1 MKHFVWLLLSIS
13 LLGNA
18 QKVGIQF
25 EKNKTW
31 KEILAKAASEKK
43 NIMIDC
49 FATWCGPCK
58 YMSNT
63 VFPQAEAGSFYNA
76 NFINV
81 KVQMDETE
89 ADDAYVKS
97 WYATAKEMGEKYRV
111 DAYPTYLFLSPTGE
125 LLHKFVGATDA
136 AGFVEKGKAALDPS
150 KQFFTLQ
157 KKYNSGNREAAFLK
171 AFASAADE
179 AGESDL
185 ANEVANLYLATQKDL
200 LTKENLEF
208 ILQYTTTSTTKGFD
222 VVQKN
227 TVKADAVLGEY
238 KASRLVIAIITNE
251 EIFSTIKKGY
261 VPTVTDWVS
270 YEKKVTAKY
279 PSHSTEAIQKA
290 KIIVHKFY
298 KNWTSF
304 LEAVFPYMEKFGVK
318 EDAAALND
326 YAFNVF
332 DHSGNTIHLNKALE
346 WSKRSLVKEQIAA
359 YLDTYANILYRLGK
373 KTEAIEWQ
381 TKAVNAA
388 NDADEKEQYQEMLNK
403 MKKGEKTWVE

>member
-18 QKVGIQF
+18 QKTGIQF
-25 EKNKTW
+25 EKDKTW
-31 KEILAKAASEKK
+31 KQILAKAASEKK

-63 VFPQAEAGSFYNA
+63 VFPQAEAGSFYNT

-97 WYATAKEMGEKYRV
+97 WYATAKEMGEKYKV
-111 DAYPTYLFLSPTGE
+111 DAYPTYLFLSSNGE
-125 LLHKFVGATDA
+125 LVHKFVGATDA
-136 AGFVEKGKAALDPS
+136 AGFVAKGKAALDPN

-157 KKYNSGNREAAFLK
+157 KKYNAGNREAVFLK

-185 ANEVANLYLATQKDL
+185 ANEVANHYLATQKDL

-222 VVQKN
+222 VLQKN
-227 TVKADAVLGEY
+227 TAKADAVVGEY

-251 EIFSTIKKGY
+251 EIFSNIKKGY
-261 VPTVTDWVS
+261 VPTATDWGN

-279 PSHSTEAIQKA
+279 PTHSVEAIMKA
-290 KIIVHKFY
+290 KIIVYKFY

-304 LEAVFPYMEKFGVK
+304 LEVVFPYMEKFGIK
-318 EDAAALND
+318 EDAAVLND
-326 YAFNVF
+326 YSFNVF
-332 DHSGNTIHLNKALE
+332 EHSGNTTHLNKALE
-346 WSKRSLVKEQIAA
+346 WSKRSLVKEQTAA

-388 NDADEKEQYQEMLNK
+388 NDADEKEQYQDILNK
-403 MKKGEKTWVE
+403 MKKGEKTWVD